1 MADET
6 NTVDLSAVASEVEA
20 LSPEQIKEKLLAI
33 RVRQK
38 VQQKKQAEKGGQ
50 KAYNQ
55 KQQAIRKALK
65 DKAIALGIYDEITK
79 EADEKAEAK
88 YAELVAGE
96 SAEEADEATTTA
108 A

>member
-6 NTVDLSAVASEVEA
+6 NTVDLSAVEAEVSQ
-20 LSPEQIKEKLLAI
+20 LSPEQIREKLLAI

-55 KQQAIRKALK
+55 KQQALRKAYK
-65 DKAIALGIYDEITK
+65 EMAIKLGIYDEITA
-79 EADEKAEAK
+79 EADKQAEEK
-88 YAELVAGE
+88 YAAMVA
-96 SAEEADEATTTA
+96 AEQPDEEEQAATV
-108 A
+108 

>member
-6 NTVDLSAVASEVEA
+6 NGNTVDLSAVEAEVSA
-20 LSPEQIKEKLLAI
+20 LTPEQVKEKLLAI

-55 KQQAIRKALK
+55 KQQALRNAYKQQ
-65 DKAIALGIYDEITK
+65 AIKLGIYDDIVK
-79 EADEKAEAK
+79 EADKQAEEK
-88 YAELVAGE
+88 YAAMVAASE
-96 SAEEADEATTTA
+96 PDEEDTATA
-108 A
+108 